1 MGGQAC
7 VLYGAAEFTKDVD
20 LAVSPKVED
29 LPPVVDALALLG
41 AKRIAVPEF
50 KAQHL
55 EAGHAIHFRATDP
68 EIGGLRIDLMSR
80 MRGAPEFEQLWNNRS
95 EVQLEDGSII
105 ALVGIADLVT
115 TKKTQRD
122 KDWPMIS
129 RLVAANYISESAS
142 ADPRKSR
149 FWLRELRSPELLIE
163 ASSIFPALAKELLAE
178 RPLLSLAINENLEAL
193 SAALREEENV
203 ERKLDREYWLPLKK
217 ELETLRHL
225 ERNLER

>member
-1 MGGQAC
+1 
-7 VLYGAAEFTKDVD
+7 
-20 LAVSPKVED
+20 
-29 LPPVVDALALLG
+29 
-41 AKRIAVPEF
+41 
-50 KAQHL
+50 
-55 EAGHAIHFRATDP
+55 
-68 EIGGLRIDLMSR
+68 
-80 MRGAPEFEQLWNNRS
+80 
-95 EVQLEDGSII
+95 
-105 ALVGIADLVT
+105 
-115 TKKTQRD
+115 
-122 KDWPMIS
+122 
-129 RLVAANYISESAS
+129 VAANYISESAS

-203 ERKLDREYWLPLKK
+203 ERKLDREYWLPLRK